1 MDTSNHCFRIVIN
14 IFTSDVNY
22 RSHLSRR
29 VDARLIF
36 YEGMKRQK
44 VSLYLDANLHEH
56 IILLQKIKWKWKY
69 CSVSNV
75 GIQNSKNM
83 AVSTAGS
90 WCCSPCAVR
99 HGRQNR
105 RTLLLYMYL

>member
-1 MDTSNHCFRIVIN
+1 MPCDWVNSSRRFEGTCYFHFQGYEPVNHAMDTSNHCFRIVIN

-56 IILLQKIKWKWKY
+56 IILLQKIK
-69 CSVSNV
+69 
-75 GIQNSKNM
+75 
-83 AVSTAGS
+83 
-90 WCCSPCAVR
+90 
-99 HGRQNR
+99 
-105 RTLLLYMYL
+105 